1 MQCPL
6 YRYYFCHT
14 VLALLFAVTF
24 WPLVG
29 LRGGLVAGVMFY
41 VGREFTQWEQGGGP
55 GLPFD
60 WKGILVPF
68 FICAAIFALTLVLEP
83 YV

>member
-1 MQCPL
+1 MNCPL
-6 YRYYFCHT
+6 PRYWMCHAL
-14 VLALLFAVTF
+14 VALLIASIL

-29 LRGGLVAGVMFY
+29 LPAGLCAGVAFY

-60 WKGILVPF
+60 WPGVLSPLLV
-68 FICAAIFALTLVLEP
+68 CLTVLLAFRLF
-83 YV
+83 